1 VISLLDIAERTQKG
15 HKVSE
20 DAWNMSFFRKVSEL
34 VKRYEIPKYTQDTPL
49 LNMDDKLTER
59 AFQAGVDLIAEH
71 GVYCISTGR
80 VAEFTKQEVLDMI
93 KSCPKELIVG
103 NGKDARVIKQRRI
116 EGKEPLNFCPGHHSP
131 FTDEIAPLVVK
142 NFAQIPRTDYI
153 ESFNFAA
160 VDGREIV
167 GAAMEVYASRRAV
180 SWMRQGITKAGRPGL
195 SVAFYPISTRAAALM
210 AVMDPVNGLRKN
222 DGVLT
227 SVLPDLKIEHDLLA
241 AAIAFEDYG
250 LWRSSSSFAT
260 VGGFCGGV
268 DGAIVEAIARPLTAI
283 ICYRAYINSVG
294 IEDMGIGKQPTIA
307 APPLYWAQS
316 VITQALNRHTNAICM
331 TFIPTSSGPGTTT
344 SLLEIA
350 LRTIEATIN
359 GANLC
364 IPRHVRPRMN
374 AGQTPLEAEFIVE
387 VSDATLGAGINRQR
401 GAELLTRLIQ
411 DLKDKNPEPGL
422 TIQECY
428 DLVNHRPKPEYNKV
442 YMEVKEL
449 LTSLGLAFT

>member
-1 VISLLDIAERTQKG
+1 MISLLDIAERTQKG
-15 HKVSE
+15 RKVTE

-34 VKRYEIPKYTQDTPL
+34 VKRYEIPRYNSTTTF

-59 AFQAGVDLIAEH
+59 AFQAGVDLLAEH

-80 VAEFTKQEVLDMI
+80 VVEFTRQEVLDAI
-93 KSCPKELIVG
+93 KGCPKELIVG
-103 NGKDARVIKQRRI
+103 NGRDARVIKQRQV

-142 NFAQIPRTDYI
+142 NFAMIPRTDYI
-153 ESFNFAA
+153 EGFNFAA
-160 VDGREIV
+160 MDGREII
-167 GAAMEVYASRRAV
+167 GAPMEAYAARRAV

-195 SVAFYPISTRAAALM
+195 SIAMYPISTRAAVLM
-210 AVMDPVNGLRKN
+210 SVMDPVNGLRRG

-227 SVLPDLKIEHDLLA
+227 SILPDLKIEHDLLA

-250 LWRSSSSFAT
+250 IWRSSSTFAT

-268 DGAIVEAIARPLTAI
+268 DGAIVEGITKPLTTI

-294 IEDMGIGKQPTIA
+294 VEDMGVGKKQTITLQP
-307 APPLYWAQS
+307 LNWARS
-316 VITQALNRHTNAICM
+316 VVTQALNRHTNTICM
-331 TFIPTSSGPGTTT
+331 AFIPTSSGPGTKT
-344 SLLEIA
+344 SLLEIS

-364 IPRHVRPRMN
+364 VPRHVRPRMN
-374 AGQTPLEAEFIVE
+374 AGQTPLEAEFMIE
-387 VSDATLGAGINRQR
+387 VSDATIAAGIDRQH
-401 GAELLTRLIQ
+401 GVELLTRLMRK
-411 DLKDKNPEPGL
+411 LEDKNPEVGF
-422 TIQECY
+422 TIEECY

-442 YMEVKEL
+442 YMEVKEQL
-449 LTSLGLAFT
+449 ASLGLAFT

>member
-1 VISLLDIAERTQKG
+1 MISLLDIAERTQKG
-15 HKVSE
+15 NKVAE
-20 DAWNMSFFRKVSEL
+20 DAWNMGFFRKVSEL
-34 VKRYEIPKYTQDTPL
+34 VKKYEIPQYTLNTPL
-49 LNMDDKLTER
+49 INIDDKLTER
-59 AFQAGVDLIAEH
+59 AFQAGVDLIAEN

-80 VAEFTKQEVLDMI
+80 VAEFTKSEVLDAI
-93 KSCPKELIVG
+93 KSCPKELTVG
-103 NGKDARVIKQRRI
+103 NGKDARIIKQHHI
-116 EGKEPLNFCPGHHSP
+116 EGKELLNFCPGHHSP
-131 FTDEIAPLVVK
+131 FTDNIAPLVVK
-142 NFAQIPRTDYI
+142 NFAQIPRADYV
-153 ESFNFAA
+153 ESFNFAEI
-160 VDGREIV
+160 DGREIV

-195 SVAFYPISTRAAALM
+195 SIAFYPISTRAAALM
-210 AVMDPVNGLRKN
+210 AIMDPINGLRKN
-222 DGVLT
+222 DGVLI

-250 LWRSSSSFAT
+250 LWRSSSSFSI

-268 DGAIVEAIARPLTAI
+268 DGAIVEGVARPLTSI

-294 IEDMGIGKQPTIA
+294 IEDMGIGKEPTIA
-307 APPLYWAQS
+307 APSLYWAQS
-316 VITQALNRHTNAICM
+316 VITQALNQHTNTICM
-331 TFIPTSSGPGTTT
+331 TFIPTLSGPGTKT

-364 IPRHVRPRMN
+364 IPRHVRPLMN

-387 VSDATLGAGINRQR
+387 VSDATLGAGLNRQR
-401 GAELLTRLIQ
+401 GAELMSGLMQ
-411 DLKDKNPEPGL
+411 DLKDKSPESGF

-442 YMEVKEL
+442 YMEVKERL
-449 LTSLGLAFT
+449 SSLGLAFT